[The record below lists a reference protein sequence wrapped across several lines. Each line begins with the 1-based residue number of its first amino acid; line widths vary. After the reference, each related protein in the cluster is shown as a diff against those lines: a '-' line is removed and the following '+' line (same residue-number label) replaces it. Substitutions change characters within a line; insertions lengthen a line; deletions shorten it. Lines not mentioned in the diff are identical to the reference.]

1 MFDIIKKEVVHS
13 LRNKKNLILNIVFP
27 LILMM
32 ILGMVF
38 SQRFNKDLSYE
49 GSSLA
54 YYTTSEGQLSKGL
67 EKMIPQFEEL
77 GIQVEQLED
86 EKQGI
91 NRIEENINS
100 CYLLIDE
107 ENNKVDLYK
116 SKRENV
122 VSSLVEGIVRTYIDR
137 YNLVSKVYSINPSYA
152 NSMVQK
158 NVRGDFV
165 KTQSIDKKAQAR
177 SIDYYG
183 ISMLTLIILYS
194 ITSNGMTSMV
204 REKDYGTLSRI
215 IRLPISKFKIFMGI
229 TLGNLLVTIMQVL
242 TLMIFSNK
250 LFGVNYGQDIGTV
263 LIIIISQ
270 IVVCIAI
277 GISLGVLIK
286 NHDLAKGLAS
296 IIIPILTFAGGG
308 YYPIERI
315 GSKMLENISRYSPIK
330 RINDSIFQ
338 VIYQKDYTSVIPT
351 VVVTLSVALVILTIT
366 TIIFNRREDIL

>member
-77 GIQVEQLED
+77 GIQIEQLED

-152 NSMVQK
+152 NSMAQK

-242 TLMIFSNK
+242 TLMICSNK

-263 LIIIISQ
+263 LLIIISQ
-270 IVVCIAI
+270 IVICIAI

-296 IIIPILTFAGGG
+296 IIIPILTFTGGG

-315 GSKMLENISRYSPIK
+315 GSKVLENISRYSPIK